1 MIKTLKSF
9 DLKDKNILIRAD
21 FNVPINNQ
29 VVTNNFRIKS
39 SLSTIK
45 TCLDSGASI
54 TLMSHLGRPN
64 GKRCDD
70 LSLVPVGEE
79 LASLL
84 EMPIKFSDD
93 CISTDSIDTSIS
105 LKAGEIHLLENLRF
119 HPGEESNDYEFSSRL
134 SRHGQIFIN
143 DAFGTAH
150 RSHSSNIGV
159 VPYFKNAGIG
169 WLMDK
174 EINYLTQLI
183 RKPNKPLTLVL
194 GGAKIG
200 TKLKLIENFLNIANN
215 IIIGGGMAFT
225 FLKALGKDVGGS
237 LVDDA
242 MISTAKNIMSKA
254 RAEGVRIVLPVDVMC
269 SQSLDN
275 IEEEGPFFIE
285 HIGDKLMGLDI
296 GPKSVERFKRI
307 LDKSETILWNGPMG
321 VFEKEEF
328 EYGTKE
334 IAKYLAICAE
344 NDNSIIIGGG
354 DTAAAVEYFGLIK
367 DMTHVSTGGGASLE
381 LLCGKIL
388 PALSIL
394 EI

>member
-119 HPGEESNDYEFSSRL
+119 YSEEVRGDEEFAKNL
-134 SRHGQIFIN
+134 AKLGDIYVN
-143 DAFGTAH
+143 DAFGTSH
-150 RSHSSNIGV
+150 RSH
-159 VPYFKNAGIG
+159 A
-169 WLMDK
+169 
-174 EINYLTQLI
+174 
-183 RKPNKPLTLVL
+183 
-194 GGAKIG
+194 
-200 TKLKLIENFLNIANN
+200 
-215 IIIGGGMAFT
+215 
-225 FLKALGKDVGGS
+225 
-237 LVDDA
+237 
-242 MISTAKNIMSKA
+242 STAIIAK
-254 RAEGVRIVLPVDVMC
+254 
-269 SQSLDN
+269 
-275 IEEEGPFFIE
+275 FF
-285 HIGDKLMGLDI
+285 
-296 GPKSVERFKRI
+296 PKS
-307 LDKSETILWNGPMG
+307 
-321 VFEKEEF
+321 
-328 EYGTKE
+328 
-334 IAKYLAICAE
+334 
-344 NDNSIIIGGG
+344 
-354 DTAAAVEYFGLIK
+354 
-367 DMTHVSTGGGASLE
+367 
-381 LLCGKIL
+381 
-388 PALSIL
+388 
-394 EI
+394 

>member
-119 HPGEESNDYEFSSRL
+119 HPGEESNDSEFSSRL

-394 EI
+394 ER

>member
-39 SLSTIK
+39 SLPTIK

-119 HPGEESNDYEFSSRL
+119 HSAEESNDYEFSSRL

-215 IIIGGGMAFT
+215 VIIGGGMAFT
-225 FLKALGKDVGGS
+225 FLKALGKNVGGS

-242 MISTAKNIMSKA
+242 MINTAKDIMSKA
-254 RAEGVRIVLPVDVMC
+254 KEQGVRFVLPIDVMC
-269 SQSLDN
+269 SQSLDH

-285 HIGDKLMGLDI
+285 DIGDKLMGLDI
-296 GPKSVERFKRI
+296 GPKSVEKFKRI

-334 IAKYLAICAE
+334 IAKHLAICAE
-344 NDNSIIIGGG
+344 NDNNIIIGGG

-381 LLCGKIL
+381 LLCGRIL

-394 EI
+394 ER

>member
-394 EI
+394 ER

>member
-225 FLKALGKDVGGS
+225 FLKALGKNVGGS

-242 MISTAKNIMSKA
+242 MINTAKNIMSKA

-285 HIGDKLMGLDI
+285 DIGDKLMGLDI
-296 GPKSVERFKRI
+296 GPKSVEKFKRI

-334 IAKYLAICAE
+334 IAKYLAICAQ

-394 EI
+394 ER

>member
-119 HPGEESNDYEFSSRL
+119 HSGEESNDYEFSSRL

-183 RKPNKPLTLVL
+183 RKPNKPLTLIL

-285 HIGDKLMGLDI
+285 DIGDKLMGLDI
-296 GPKSVERFKRI
+296 GPKSVEKFKRI

-334 IAKYLAICAE
+334 IAKYLAICAD

-394 EI
+394 ER